1 MFNGKTILVT
11 GAAGGIG
18 SCLVQML
25 LKAEAKVIAI
35 DQDASGLSTLSNMTQ
50 SSPNLTII
58 PSNLADETSAVD
70 ALKGV
75 EALYGLV
82 HLAGTFDP
90 DNFVIGDTKNVF
102 DQSIN
107 ANVRNFYSLF
117 IAAKPALR
125 ASSNARI
132 VLCSSVAFNRGAYF
146 HTAYSGA
153 KGAIVG
159 MARSLAR
166 REAPNILVNVVAPGI
181 IDTPMIRD
189 LVKVRGQKTIVQEIP
204 VQRIGTAHEV
214 SVVIRFLL
222 SEDASYITG
231 QVINV
236 DGGIVSG

>member
-1 MFNGKTILVT
+1 MFDGKTILVT

-35 DQDASGLSTLSNMTQ
+35 DQDAGGLSTLSNMTQ
-50 SSPNLTII
+50 DSPNLRII
-58 PSNLADETSAVD
+58 PSNLSDETSAVES
-70 ALKGV
+70 LKGV
-75 EALYGLV
+75 EVLHGLV
-82 HLAGTFDP
+82 HLAGTFEP

-189 LVKVRGQKTIVQEIP
+189 LVNARGQRAIVQEIP

-214 SVVIRFLL
+214 SAVIRFLL

>member
-1 MFNGKTILVT
+1 MFNEKTILVT

-18 SCLVQML
+18 SCLVKML
-25 LKAEAKVIAI
+25 LKANAKVIAI
-35 DQDASGLSTLSNMTQ
+35 DQDASGLYTLSNMTQ
-50 SSPNLTII
+50 RSPNLTII
-58 PSNLADETSAVD
+58 PSNLADETSAVE

-82 HLAGTFDP
+82 HLAGTFEP

-214 SVVIRFLL
+214 SAVIRFLL

>member
-35 DQDASGLSTLSNMTQ
+35 DQDACGLSTLSNMTQ
-50 SSPNLTII
+50 DSPNLTII
-58 PSNLADETSAVD
+58 PSNLSDEKSAVE

-82 HLAGTFDP
+82 HLAGTFEP

-214 SVVIRFLL
+214 SAVIRFLL

>member
-25 LKAEAKVIAI
+25 LKAKAKVIAI

-50 SSPNLTII
+50 RSPNLTII

-70 ALKGV
+70 ALEGV

-189 LVKVRGQKTIVQEIP
+189 LVKARGQQAIVQEIP
-204 VQRIGTAHEV
+204 VQRIGTAYEV
-214 SVVIRFLL
+214 SAVIRFLL

-236 DGGIVSG
+236 DGGIVWG

>member
-35 DQDASGLSTLSNMTQ
+35 DQDASGLSTLSNITQ
-50 SSPNLTII
+50 RSPNLTII

-189 LVKVRGQKTIVQEIP
+189 LVKARGQQAIVQEIP
-204 VQRIGTAHEV
+204 VQRIGTAYEV
-214 SVVIRFLL
+214 SAVIRFLL

>member
-35 DQDASGLSTLSNMTQ
+35 DQDACGLSTLSNMTQ
-50 SSPNLTII
+50 RSPNLKII

-70 ALKGV
+70 ALEGV

-214 SVVIRFLL
+214 SAVIRFLL

>member
-1 MFNGKTILVT
+1 MV
-11 GAAGGIG
+11 
-18 SCLVQML
+18 SCIWRVPF
-25 LKAEAKVIAI
+25 E
-35 DQDASGLSTLSNMTQ
+35 
-50 SSPNLTII
+50 
-58 PSNLADETSAVD
+58 
-70 ALKGV
+70 
-75 EALYGLV
+75 
-82 HLAGTFDP
+82 P

-189 LVKVRGQKTIVQEIP
+189 LVKARGQQAIVQEIP

-214 SVVIRFLL
+214 SAVIRFLL

>member
-1 MFNGKTILVT
+1 MFNGKTIIVT

-25 LKAEAKVIAI
+25 LKAKAKVIAI
-35 DQDASGLSTLSNMTQ
+35 DQDASGLYTLSNMTQ
-50 SSPNLTII
+50 RSPNLTII
-58 PSNLADETSAVD
+58 PSNLADETSAVE
-70 ALKGV
+70 ALQGI

-82 HLAGTFDP
+82 HLAGTFEP

-181 IDTPMIRD
+181 IDTSMIRD
-189 LVKVRGQKTIVQEIP
+189 LVKSRGQKAIEQEIP

-214 SVVIRFLL
+214 SAVIRFLL

>member
-25 LKAEAKVIAI
+25 LKAKANVIAV
-35 DQDASGLSTLSNMTQ
+35 DQDAGGLSTLSNMTQ
-50 SSPNLTII
+50 RSPNLTII

-90 DNFVIGDTKNVF
+90 DNFVLGDTKNVF

-189 LVKVRGQKTIVQEIP
+189 LVKARGQQAIVQEIP
-204 VQRIGTAHEV
+204 VQRVGTAYEV
-214 SVVIRFLL
+214 SAVIRFLL

>member
-25 LKAEAKVIAI
+25 LKAKAKVIAI
-35 DQDASGLSTLSNMTQ
+35 DQDASGLSALSNITRG
-50 SSPNLTII
+50 SPNLTII
-58 PSNLADETSAVD
+58 SSNLSDETSAVE
-70 ALKGV
+70 ALQGIK
-75 EALYGLV
+75 ALYGLV
-82 HLAGTFDP
+82 HLAGTFEAD
-90 DNFVIGDTKNVF
+90 DFVIGDTENVF

-132 VLCSSVAFNRGAYF
+132 VLCSSVAFNRGAYL

-189 LVKVRGQKTIVQEIP
+189 LVKVRGQKAIVQEIP

-214 SVVIRFLL
+214 SAVIRFLL

>member
-1 MFNGKTILVT
+1 MFNRKTILVT

-35 DQDASGLSTLSNMTQ
+35 DQDAGGLSTLSNMTQ
-50 SSPNLTII
+50 DSPNLTII
-58 PSNLADETSAVD
+58 PSNLSDETSAVE

-75 EALYGLV
+75 EVLYGLV
-82 HLAGTFDP
+82 HLAGTFEP

-214 SVVIRFLL
+214 SAVIRFLL

>member
-1 MFNGKTILVT
+1 MISGKTILVT

-25 LKAEAKVIAI
+25 LEANAKVIAI
-35 DQDASGLSTLSNMTQ
+35 DQNASRLSTLPNMTQ
-50 SSPNLTII
+50 CSHNLTII
-58 PSNLADETSAVD
+58 PSSLADETSAME
-70 ALKGV
+70 ALKGI
-75 EALYGLV
+75 ETLYGLV
-82 HLAGTFDP
+82 HLAGTFEP
-90 DNFVIGDTKNVF
+90 DDFVIGDTENVF

-117 IAAKPALR
+117 IAAKHALR
-125 ASSNARI
+125 ASGNARI
-132 VLCSSVAFNRGAYF
+132 VLCSSVAFNRGAYL

-189 LVKVRGQKTIVQEIP
+189 LFKLRGQRAIVQEIP
-204 VQRIGTAHEV
+204 VQRIGTA
-214 SVVIRFLL
+214 
-222 SEDASYITG
+222 
-231 QVINV
+231 N
-236 DGGIVSG
+236 

>member
-50 SSPNLTII
+50 RSPNLTVI

-214 SVVIRFLL
+214 SAVIRFLL

>member
-50 SSPNLTII
+50 RSPNLTII

-181 IDTPMIRD
+181 IDTSMIRD
-189 LVKVRGQKTIVQEIP
+189 LVKVRGQKAIVQEIP

-214 SVVIRFLL
+214 GAVIRFLL

>member
-50 SSPNLTII
+50 RSPNLTII
-58 PSNLADETSAVD
+58 PSNLSDETSAVE

-75 EALYGLV
+75 EVLYGLV
-82 HLAGTFDP
+82 HLAGTFKP

-189 LVKVRGQKTIVQEIP
+189 LVKARGQQAIVQEIP
-204 VQRIGTAHEV
+204 VQRIGTAYEV
-214 SVVIRFLL
+214 SAVIRFLL

>member
-35 DQDASGLSTLSNMTQ
+35 DQDAGGLSTLSNTTQ
-50 SSPNLTII
+50 DSPNLMII
-58 PSNLADETSAVD
+58 PSNLSDETSAVE

-75 EALYGLV
+75 EVLYGLV
-82 HLAGTFDP
+82 HLAGTFEP

-181 IDTPMIRD
+181 IDTPMIHD

-214 SVVIRFLL
+214 SAVIRFLL